1 MTARILPFPK
11 PDRNTTMDPRKPL
24 TENEDALDQ
33 DIVDVEVDDLPEDG
47 ELSQQIEQ
55 ELREEEAETDD
66 DPYQESDDALPDD
79 VEEKVLDRNPS
90 REGGKFD
97 EV

>member
-1 MTARILPFPK
+1 
-11 PDRNTTMDPRKPL
+11 MDPRKPL

-33 DIVDVEVDDLPEDG
+33 EILDVEVDDLPEDG

-55 ELREEEAETDD
+55 ELRDEEAETDD
-66 DPYQESDDALPDD
+66 DSYQESDDALPDD

>member
-1 MTARILPFPK
+1 
-11 PDRNTTMDPRKPL
+11 MDPRKPL
-24 TENEDALDQ
+24 IENEDALDQ
-33 DIVDVEVDDLPEDG
+33 EILDVEVDDLPEDG